1 MLAAWKNTMQS
12 SNHDAGGP
20 PQHPPGRHL
29 YFDDRAA
36 VPWHRSL
43 AAALFQARDQGKRVL
58 IVIGRR
64 DCGGTRALIEKIVP
78 KQEIADELRASFVCV
93 CSDQGSQEEAVSA
106 LTHHAPRREPTPLCL
121 YTNADGRLLHS
132 TVGGRPAAVFLRDL
146 TEAHARR

>member
-1 MLAAWKNTMQS
+1 MLAGRKDKMQS

-20 PQHPPGRHL
+20 LHRPPGRHL

-36 VPWHRSL
+36 VPWHGSL
-43 AAALFQARDQGKRVL
+43 ASALAQARDQGKRVL

-64 DCGGTRALIEKIVP
+64 DCGGTRALIEKIFP
-78 KQEIADELRASFVCV
+78 KQEITEELRAGFVCV
-93 CSDQGSQEEAVSA
+93 CSDTGSLEDDVRARMQQ
-106 LTHHAPRREPTPLCL
+106 APRHEPTPLCL
-121 YTNADGRLLHS
+121 YTDGEGRLLHS